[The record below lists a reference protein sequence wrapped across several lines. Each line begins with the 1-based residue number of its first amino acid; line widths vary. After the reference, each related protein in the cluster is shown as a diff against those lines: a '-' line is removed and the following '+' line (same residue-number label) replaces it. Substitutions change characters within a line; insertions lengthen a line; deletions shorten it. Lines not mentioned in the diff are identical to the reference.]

1 MIGKNE
7 GLLKFLPL
15 ESSPVK
21 QYAMQFNSNSVQL
34 HNSILVFFPT
44 VHLIVATPGRILD
57 LMKKGVA
64 KMDNCQMLIMDEVS
78 AWKIILL
85 HRSVAP

>member
-1 MIGKNE
+1 
-7 GLLKFLPL
+7 
-15 ESSPVK
+15 
-21 QYAMQFNSNSVQL
+21 MQCSLIATVFNFIMVYW
-34 HNSILVFFPT
+34 FFPT